1 MMISLGEKIKIVR
14 NILGLKQEEIASAA
28 NISRSYLANI
38 EAKKTVSFPFEII
51 VFLQKKFG
59 INPDYF
65 LENSVQIFVDSE
77 KAIPYLKN
85 KSFYNIYEVFY
96 ILSQIQNIYSLFDEF
111 LVKKEFAYQIIK
123 KLQKFSLCEAHEITR
138 FEKAIENEGVAWGRL
153 IDEMIACVTNYIVER
168 DFDIPEELKNEIQA
182 LIHDWGMYVFIAAA
196 MWEKHKFVPLESLYI
211 DLEVLKSLKQIK
223 NTLAEFEKQILRV
236 VVEGE
241 GIKLV
246 NFYGHFVLDFAGKG
260 FIEFEKERLFGF
272 MSAVLSVKNDEKKRV
287 LDYEVFYT
295 EYELL
300 ANIKQKDIT
309 LSLSL
314 EEFNTLKSCFKKLR
328 ENTKLW
334 QWLQA
339 CYVEKYGFV

>member
-1 MMISLGEKIKIVR
+1 MLELGEKIRIIR

-168 DFDIPEELKNEIQA
+168 DFNIPEELHKELQN
-182 LIHDWGMYVFIAAA
+182 LIFDWGIYVFIAAA
-196 MWEKHKFVPLESLYI
+196 MHEKYKFIPLESIYVEQDILRNI
-211 DLEVLKSLKQIK
+211 QKLKE
-223 NTLAEFEKQILRV
+223 TEYEKQIPRV
-236 VVEGE
+236 VVERE

-260 FIEFEKERLFGF
+260 FIEFEKEKLFGF
-272 MSAVLSVKNDEKKRV
+272 VNVVMNIKNDEKKRV

>member
-1 MMISLGEKIKIVR
+1 MLELGEKIRIIR

-111 LVKKEFAYQIIK
+111 LVKKEFTRQIIEV
-123 KLQKFSLCEAHEITR
+123 LQKFSLCEIHEITR
-138 FEKAIENEGVAWGRL
+138 FEKAIENEAVAWGRL
-153 IDEMIACVTNYIVER
+153 MDEMIACVTNYIVER
-168 DFDIPEELKNEIQA
+168 DFNIPEELHKELQN
-182 LIHDWGMYVFIAAA
+182 LIFDWGIYVFIAAA
-196 MWEKHKFVPLESLYI
+196 MHEKYKFIPLESIYVEQDILRNI
-211 DLEVLKSLKQIK
+211 QKLKE
-223 NTLAEFEKQILRV
+223 TEYEKQIPRV
-236 VVEGE
+236 VVERE

-246 NFYGHFVLDFAGKG
+246 NFYGHFVLDFSNKG
-260 FIEFEKERLFGF
+260 FIELEKEKLFGF
-272 MSAVLSVKNDEKKRV
+272 ISVILSVKNDEKKRV
-287 LDYEVFYT
+287 LDYEFFYT
-295 EYELL
+295 EIEKL
-300 ANIKQKDIT
+300 ANLKQKDIT

-314 EEFNTLKSCFKKLR
+314 EEFESLRECFRKIK

-334 QWLQA
+334 QWLQVH
-339 CYVEKYGFV
+339 YVEKYGFV